1 MRVKQIHPLD
11 NVAVALEAL
20 NAGETV
26 EVGGQSIELAEPI
39 PRGHKFAL
47 CALKPGDAVMKYGCV
62 IGYASK
68 PIEPGAWVHSHNLKT
83 GLSGQLEYT
92 YTPKFEP
99 LPPAESADTFEGYLR
114 EDGRAATRNEIWIL
128 PTVGCVGDCATAL
141 AAQNQDLVTGSIDG
155 LHAFTHP
162 YGCSQ
167 TNADHAQTRKLLCA
181 LARHPN
187 VGAVLVVGLG
197 CENLTHEQFLQ
208 ELGPYDPERI
218 KFLTCQEVEDEMA
231 AGRELLEQLAA
242 YAGRY
247 QRQSLPVG
255 KLVVGLKCGGSD
267 GLSGIT
273 ANPTVG
279 AFSDLLIRQGGSTIL
294 TEVPEM
300 FGAERMLMQ
309 RCVSKEVFDKT
320 VKLVNGF
327 KEYFLRH
334 GEAVSDNPSP
344 GNREGGITTL
354 EDKSCGCIQKG
365 GTAPVVDVLDYGDPV
380 HTNGLNLLY
389 GPGNDL
395 VSSTALA
402 ASGAHMVIFTTG
414 RGTPFGCPAPTI
426 KVSSNAELVQHKK
439 NWIDFDA
446 SILLRGATLAEA
458 GKALYQKVLSVA
470 SGEKTSTERTGFRQ
484 IAIFKDGVTL

>member
-187 VGAVLVVGLG
+187 AGAVLVVGLG

-267 GLSGIT
+267 G
-273 ANPTVG
+273 
-279 AFSDLLIRQGGSTIL
+279 
-294 TEVPEM
+294 
-300 FGAERMLMQ
+300 
-309 RCVSKEVFDKT
+309 
-320 VKLVNGF
+320 
-327 KEYFLRH
+327 RH
-334 GEAVSDNPSP
+334 GHGVGELSRD
-344 GNREGGITTL
+344 
-354 EDKSCGCIQKG
+354 
-365 GTAPVVDVLDYGDPV
+365 VV
-380 HTNGLNLLY
+380 
-389 GPGNDL
+389 
-395 VSSTALA
+395 
-402 ASGAHMVIFTTG
+402 
-414 RGTPFGCPAPTI
+414 
-426 KVSSNAELVQHKK
+426 
-439 NWIDFDA
+439 
-446 SILLRGATLAEA
+446 
-458 GKALYQKVLSVA
+458 
-470 SGEKTSTERTGFRQ
+470 
-484 IAIFKDGVTL
+484 